1 MKTRLLLIGLM
12 LMALVPTHAQKQ
24 VNVKGTWNMEV
35 ESPMGKGTP
44 VFVLNHVNE
53 TTLDGTYK
61 GRLGEAPVKGTVK
74 LNVVHLEFTIS
85 GGLIEY
91 DGTVDGDTM
100 KGKIKFS
107 TMGDGTF
114 SGTRKK

>member
-1 MKTRLLLIGLM
+1 MKTRLLLTAFM
-12 LMALVPTHAQKQ
+12 LILLVTAHAQKQ
-24 VNVKGTWNMEV
+24 ANVKGTWNMEV
-35 ESPMGKGTP
+35 ESPMGNGTP

-53 TTLDGTYK
+53 TTIDGTYK
-61 GRLGEAPVKGTVK
+61 GRLGEATVKGTVK

-107 TMGDGTF
+107 TMGEGSF
-114 SGTRKK
+114 VGTRKR